1 MTEGRINQMEPRFSL
16 EQFDLLTRL
25 MSIGERLQQTGL
37 HWDNMF
43 QALYTMQ
50 QSLYLRDKLPV
61 LRTGP
66 QLVFTYEQLILLTR
80 QLSIHQI
87 LMETGLSECSI
98 LHIICSMQENR
109 NTDIDGEYLKAQ
121 NKKHHEN
128 LLTVVT
134 SEEKEDAENPV
145 FGKTAED
152 DLTKQVDRMMKKNI
166 TDKMELNAEI
176 KAFLVT
182 NDVCQEAVAADIGTS
197 QSSFSKFLNHGRG
210 LNSGKRR
217 ALYTWYLE
225 QKQTKQALPVQVKE
239 EL

>member
-80 QLSIHQI
+80 QLSIHQS

-109 NTDIDGEYLKAQ
+109 NTDID
-121 NKKHHEN
+121 
-128 LLTVVT
+128 VVT